1 MDEKYLDSQFWR
13 LPEAYNI
20 QELLDEQ
27 AQDEPKWHP
36 INILIFYL
44 TLSIYLN

>member
-27 AQDEPKWHP
+27 AKDAQQ
-36 INILIFYL
+36 
-44 TLSIYLN
+44 